1 MCVVRRAG
9 DQRSGVGESILG
21 ISNRLL
27 KRVAADVGTPVYVYS
42 ANAMRDQW
50 MSLRE
55 AFASVPHRIHYS
67 VKANSNLTVLGLM
80 RSLGAGADI
89 VSGGELARVKVA
101 GFAPEDVVFSGV
113 GKTRTELEE
122 AVDWGVG
129 LINVESAGELDLLAG
144 LADRVREPVRVGIRV
159 NPDVTTETH
168 PYTRTAERGM
178 KFGVPP
184 DQVGDLARIVT
195 AASGLELTSVGM
207 HLGSQISDAAHY
219 REGAEKLVGIVS
231 EVRAG
236 GIDTLTSVDAGGG
249 MAITYT
255 TERGLQVDD
264 LAKAVAPL
272 YHQTGLTVLVE
283 PGRFLVG
290 NAGILLTR
298 ITYRK
303 HTGGRDFLIVDA
315 GMNDFLRPS
324 HYGAVH
330 DMTVVDFGDGA
341 HSTTDA
347 SGPVDVVGPI
357 CETGDF
363 LGLGRELGAVGC
375 GGLLAVC
382 GAGAYGFS
390 MSSTYNSRPR
400 PAEVLVD
407 DGRYAVVRRR
417 QQYEEL
423 WRGEVQ
429 TPEWI

>member
-1 MCVVRRAG
+1 
-9 DQRSGVGESILG
+9 VGESILG

-50 MSLRE
+50 EVLRD
-55 AFASVPHRIHYS
+55 AFASVSHRIHYS

-80 RSLGAGADI
+80 RGFGAGADI

-113 GKTRTELEE
+113 GKTRTELE
-122 AVDWGVG
+122 AALDWGVG
-129 LINVESAGELDLLAG
+129 LINVESAGEVDLLAG
-144 LADRVREPVRVGIRV
+144 LADRAQGPVRVGIRV

-184 DQVGDLARIVT
+184 DQVGDLARVVA
-195 AASGLELTSVGM
+195 AASGLELASVGM
-207 HLGSQISDAAHY
+207 HLGSQISDATHY
-219 REGAEKLVGIVS
+219 RVGAEKLVGVVS
-231 EVRAG
+231 ELRAA

-255 TERGLQVDD
+255 TEQGLQAND
-264 LAKAVAPL
+264 LAEAVAPL
-272 YHQTGLTVLVE
+272 YHETGLTVLVE

-290 NAGILLTR
+290 NAGVLLTR
-298 ITYRK
+298 VTYRK
-303 HTGGRDFLIVDA
+303 HTGGRDFLVVDA

-330 DMTVVDFGDGA
+330 DMTVVDVGGGA
-341 HSTTDA
+341 RSTTDA
-347 SGPVDVVGPI
+347 AGPVDVVGPI

-363 LGLGRELGAVGC
+363 LGLGRDLGAVGC

-390 MSSTYNSRPR
+390 MSSSYNSRPR
-400 PAEVLVD
+400 AAEVLVD
-407 DGRYAVVRRR
+407 EGRYAVVRQRER
-417 QQYEEL
+417 YDDL
-423 WRGEVQ
+423 WRGE
-429 TPEWI
+429 TTSPEWIE